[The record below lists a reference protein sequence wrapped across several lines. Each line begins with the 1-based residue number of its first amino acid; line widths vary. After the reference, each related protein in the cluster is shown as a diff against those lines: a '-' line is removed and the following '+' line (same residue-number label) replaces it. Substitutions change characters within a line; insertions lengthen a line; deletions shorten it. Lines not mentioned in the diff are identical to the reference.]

1 MLSRQSFMHRDAC
14 QPGGKLGPPGKLV
27 QMFVRAHVGVL
38 HYVLSFAII
47 SQNSPSHP
55 VEALVV
61 TAHDDF
67 KHPRL
72 ARQHTGHNL
81 FVTQGLSRSS
91 HFHWAD
97 HTDPPYGWSHDSKNG
112 YRSNRTSQA
121 ENRNVSVCNRFAP
134 ANSILLEAAHMNKGF
149 DSRLDQGWWVLR
161 IGLGVGPFLAGLD
174 KYFNLLT
181 NWPGYISPLA
191 LKILPF
197 SGQTFMHIVGVVEM
211 IVGLA
216 ILTKWTRLG
225 AYVASAWLVLIAIN
239 LVWSG
244 MFFDIAVRDV
254 EMALA
259 AFVLARMTEV
269 RRDALR
275 SEAPNELPARAI
287 AA

>member
-1 MLSRQSFMHRDAC
+1 MDGVTTTIKVTDQTDA
-14 QPGGKLGPPGKLV
+14 
-27 QMFVRAHVGVL
+27 A
-38 HYVLSFAII
+38 
-47 SQNSPSHP
+47 
-55 VEALVV
+55 
-61 TAHDDF
+61 
-67 KHPRL
+67 
-72 ARQHTGHNL
+72 
-81 FVTQGLSRSS
+81 
-91 HFHWAD
+91 
-97 HTDPPYGWSHDSKNG
+97 
-112 YRSNRTSQA
+112 QA
-121 ENRNVSVCNRFAP
+121 EKWNVSVCNRFAP
-134 ANSILLEAAHMNKGF
+134 ADSILLEAAYMNKGF

-181 NWPGYISPLA
+181 HWTGYISPLA

-197 SGQTFMHIVGVVEM
+197 SGQTFMHIVGVIEM

-239 LVWSG
+239 LVSTG

-269 RRDALR
+269 RRAVLQSDVQHEPSA
-275 SEAPNELPARAI
+275 N
-287 AA
+287 AAVAA